1 MGIDDLERDYERWLD
16 EFGRAIV
23 AEFIACARMGISL
36 DDKYF
41 HPEQP
46 RARSKSKSAAAREVN
61 EGQVD
66 WAGRVHR
73 KLGVIKIELVLTAA
87 AQGMTPE
94 AIAERAK
101 LPVED
106 VREIIRIWSPT
117 STQQG

>member
-46 RARSKSKSAAAREVN
+46 RARSKSKSAAAPKSMK
-61 EGQVD
+61 GKLI
-66 WAGRVHR
+66 GRV
-73 KLGVIKIELVLTAA
+73 EY
-87 AQGMTPE
+87 
-94 AIAERAK
+94 IASLALSR
-101 LPVED
+101 
-106 VREIIRIWSPT
+106 S
-117 STQQG
+117 SSF